1 MKLTGNTILVTGGS
15 SGIGRALAEAL
26 HDRGNRVI
34 VTGRRQALLE
44 AMSFARPG
52 LVGLALDVDDPAS
65 LARFT
70 ATLRAHF
77 PELNVVIANAG
88 ISRTED
94 MTSDTWTADDAEA
107 IVQTNI
113 LGVVRVAAALLPLL
127 KGKADAAFLA
137 TSSALAFVPRADFPT
152 YCASKAFLHSWL
164 QSLRHQ
170 MRHVPIEVL
179 ELSPPYVQTELT
191 GAQQASDPRAM
202 PLTDYVA
209 EVLQLLEDGR
219 TPRGEVLLDRDLP
232 RRWAERDGKY
242 ETLFAAM
249 NPG

>member
-1 MKLTGNTILVTGGS
+1 MKLTGNTLLVTGGT
-15 SGIGRALAEAL
+15 SGIGRALAETL

-34 VTGRRQALLE
+34 VTGRRQELLDE
-44 AMSFARPG
+44 MSAARPG

-65 LARFT
+65 LARLKS
-70 ATLRAHF
+70 TLQAQF
-77 PELNVVIANAG
+77 PDLNVVIANAG

-94 MTSDTWTADDAEA
+94 MTRDDWTADDAEA

-113 LGVVRVAAALLPLL
+113 LGVVRVAAAVLPLL

-170 MRHVPIEVL
+170 MRHVSIEVL
-179 ELSPPYVQTELT
+179 ELSPPYVQTALT

-209 EVLQLLEDGR
+209 EVLQLLEEGR

-232 RRWAERDGKY
+232 RRWAERDGRY
-242 ETLFAAM
+242 EALFAAM